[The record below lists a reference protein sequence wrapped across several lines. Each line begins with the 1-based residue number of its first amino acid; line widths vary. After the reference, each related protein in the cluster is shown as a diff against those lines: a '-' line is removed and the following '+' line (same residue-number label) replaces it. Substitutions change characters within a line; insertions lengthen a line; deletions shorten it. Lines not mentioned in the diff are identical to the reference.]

1 MSSQYD
7 AAKNHFDSVSQ
18 QWNKLYSDDNVFL
31 RAYNKMFRKGI
42 YDRFDFAFEKCTN
55 LKDSSVLD
63 IGSGTGAYCIEFAS
77 REAKKVVG
85 IDIAPSMVEYSKSA
99 CKKFGV
105 SEKCEFICGNIL
117 DHNFSEQFDYI
128 IAMGFFDYSNA
139 NDSELLF
146 ETIAKLKP
154 KKFIASF
161 PKYTLLW
168 GLQRHIRYQ
177 YIKNCPIYYYK
188 EDDVIESF
196 KSLGCSNHE
205 IISSNTMFVLSVE
218 FN

>member
-7 AAKNHFDSVSQ
+7 AAKNHFDSVPKK
-18 QWNKLYSDDNVFL
+18 WNKLYSDDSGLL
-31 RAYNKMFRKGI
+31 RTYNKIFRKGI
-42 YDRFDFAFEKCTN
+42 YDRFEFTFAKCNN
-55 LKDSSVLD
+55 LKNSNILD
-63 IGSGTGAYCIEFAS
+63 IGSGTGAYCIEFSS
-77 REAKKVVG
+77 RDARKVVG

-99 CKKFGV
+99 AREFGV

-117 DHNFSEQFDYI
+117 DYEFSKSFDYI

-146 ETIAKLKP
+146 KTIAKMKP

-161 PKYTLLW
+161 PKYTFLW

-188 EDDVIESF
+188 ENDVVQSF
-196 KSLGCSNHE
+196 KSLGCSNYE
-205 IISSNTMFVLSVE
+205 LLSSNTGFVISVE
-218 FN
+218 FD